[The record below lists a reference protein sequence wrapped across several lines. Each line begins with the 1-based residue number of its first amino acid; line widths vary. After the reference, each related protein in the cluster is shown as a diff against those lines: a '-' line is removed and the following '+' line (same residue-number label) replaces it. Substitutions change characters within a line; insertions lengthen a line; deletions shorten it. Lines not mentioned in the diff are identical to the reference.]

1 MTLEGVNMIIDNSI
15 LDELTAKAKENSR
28 LRCNL
33 DLRNSAE
40 DKSQGGTPGQVR
52 VLRSDGL
59 TESRSNGFT
68 EGRCES
74 ICLLLFI

>member
-1 MTLEGVNMIIDNSI
+1 MIIDNSI

-40 DKSQGGTPGQVR
+40 DKKSENAQCFGARECAADSQ
-52 VLRSDGL
+52 S
-59 TESRSNGFT
+59 
-68 EGRCES
+68 
-74 ICLLLFI
+74 

>member
-1 MTLEGVNMIIDNSI
+1 MLKYKGGKVEGVNMIIDNSI

-40 DKSQGGTPGQVR
+40 DKSQGGTPGQ
-52 VLRSDGL
+52 
-59 TESRSNGFT
+59 
-68 EGRCES
+68 
-74 ICLLLFI
+74 ILFHQ